1 MIEQFSR
8 REGFAI
14 CILSPIAAGA
24 GLNIVAANHI
34 VHLERHWNPAKE
46 DQATDRAYRIGQTR
60 PVTVYLPAVRHPN
73 LERRSFDDVLHGLIE
88 KKRELQGALGL
99 VPPQSV
105 TDAEI
110 IDQVLAPQR
119 SPAATATVLDL
130 AAALRLP
137 WRLFEALVALLY
149 ERDAQRVILTPGV
162 SDHRWY
168 VVVLG
173 WGAQRENVLIQCKA
187 TSHDELDSE
196 SAVREVEGAR
206 PYYEN
211 ALGVSFHQRCL
222 HTPARRL
229 SKRTLHAAGI
239 CKISVRDRAWLSAEL
254 GRSRIS
260 LADLLTKD
268 ASRERV
274 E

>member
-1 MIEQFSR
+1 M
-8 REGFAI
+8 
-14 CILSPIAAGA
+14 
-24 GLNIVAANHI
+24 
-34 VHLERHWNPAKE
+34 
-46 DQATDRAYRIGQTR
+46 
-60 PVTVYLPAVRHPN
+60 TVYLPAARHPN

-105 TDAEI
+105 TDSEL
-110 IDQVLAPQR
+110 IDQVLAPQH
-119 SPAATATVLDL
+119 SPAATATALDL
-130 AAALRLP
+130 AAALRLS
-137 WRLFEALVALLY
+137 WRLFEALVAVLY
-149 ERDAQRVILTPGV
+149 ERDAQRVILTPGG
-162 SDHRWY
+162 SDHGCD

-196 SAVREVEGAR
+196 LAVREVEGAR
-206 PYYEN
+206 PYYES

-222 HTPARRL
+222 HTTARRL
-229 SKRTLHAAGI
+229 SKRTLHAARI
-239 CKISVRDRAWLSAEL
+239 CGISVHDRTWLSAEL
-254 GRSRIS
+254 GRRKIF
-260 LADLLTKD
+260 LADLLAKD